1 MAKPD
6 PALLD
11 PAVYPHMCEVTT
23 RYADLDPNNH
33 INNVAM
39 AAIIEDARVR
49 FHLASGFAKAIPKGS
64 QTMVVSLTID
74 YLAQAFY
81 PHPLQVHSGLAAVGE
96 RSLRL
101 RHLLV
106 QNGRPV
112 ALAEAV
118 AVHVVDGKAAPLPE
132 SLRPVLGQWACR

>member
-11 PAVYPHMCEVTT
+11 PAVYPHVCEVTT
-23 RYADLDPNNH
+23 RFADLDINNH

-49 FHLASGFAKAIPKGS
+49 FHVASGFAKALPAGA

-81 PHPLQVHSGLAAVGE
+81 PHPLKVHSGLSAVGD
-96 RSLRL
+96 RSVRL
-101 RHLLV
+101 RHLLM
-106 QNGRPV
+106 QNDRPV

-118 AVHVVDGKAAPLPE
+118 AVHVVGGKAAPLPE
-132 SLRPVLGQWACR
+132 NLREMIEVWKCR

>member
-11 PAVYPHMCEVTT
+11 PAGYPHICEVTT

-49 FHLASGFAKAIPKGS
+49 FHLASGFAKAIPAGA
-64 QTMVVSLTID
+64 QIMVVSLTID
-74 YLAQAFY
+74 YLAQAHY
-81 PHPLQVHSGLAAVGE
+81 PHPLVIHSGLASVGE

-118 AVHVVDGKAAPLPE
+118 AVHVVDGKAVPLPE
-132 SLRPVLGQWACR
+132 TLRGTIEAWKCR

>member
-11 PAVYPHMCEVTT
+11 PARYPHACEVTT
-23 RYADLDPNNH
+23 RFADLDINHH

-49 FHLASGFAKAIPKGS
+49 FHHDSGFATAIPNGA
-64 QTMVVSLTID
+64 QIMLVSINID

-81 PHPLQVHSGLAAVGE
+81 PQTLKVHSGLNSVGD

-101 RHLLV
+101 HHLLM
-106 QNGRPV
+106 QDDRAV

-118 AVHVVDGKAAPLPE
+118 IVHVVDGKAAPLPAA
-132 SLRPVLGQWACR
+132 LREAIKVWMCR

>member
-11 PAVYPHMCEVTT
+11 PDRYPHVCEVTT

-49 FHLASGFAKAIPKGS
+49 FHVASGFAQAIPAGS

-81 PHPLQVHSGLAAVGE
+81 PHPLKIHSGLSAVGE

-101 RHLLV
+101 RHLLT
-106 QNGRPV
+106 QKGRPV

-118 AVHVVDGKAAPLPE
+118 AGHGVDGKAVALPE
-132 SLRPVLGQWACR
+132 GLREVIEVWKCR

>member
-11 PAVYPHMCEVTT
+11 PAVYPHVCEVTT
-23 RYADLDPNNH
+23 RFADLDINNH

-49 FHLASGFAKAIPKGS
+49 FHVASGFAKALPAGA

-81 PHPLQVHSGLAAVGE
+81 PHPLKVHSGLSAVGD
-96 RSLRL
+96 RSVRL
-101 RHLLV
+101 RHLLM
-106 QNGRPV
+106 QNDRPV

-118 AVHVVDGKAAPLPE
+118 AVHVVGNKAAPLPE
-132 SLRPVLGQWACR
+132 NLREMIEVWKCR

>member
-11 PAVYPHMCEVTT
+11 PAVYPHVCEVTT
-23 RYADLDPNNH
+23 RFADLDINNH

-49 FHLASGFAKAIPKGS
+49 FHVASGFAKALPAGA

-81 PHPLQVHSGLAAVGE
+81 PHPLKVHSGLSAVGD
-96 RSLRL
+96 RS
-101 RHLLV
+101 
-106 QNGRPV
+106 V
-112 ALAEAV
+112 ACAT
-118 AVHVVDGKAAPLPE
+118 
-132 SLRPVLGQWACR
+132 C

>member
-11 PAVYPHMCEVTT
+11 PAGYPHICEVTT

-49 FHLASGFAKAIPKGS
+49 FHMASGFAKAIPAGA
-64 QTMVVSLTID
+64 QIMVVSLTID
-74 YLAQAFY
+74 YLAQAHY
-81 PHPLQVHSGLAAVGE
+81 PHPLVIHSGLASVGE

-118 AVHVVDGKAAPLPE
+118 AVHVVGGKAVPLPE
-132 SLRPVLGQWACR
+132 TLRGTIEAWKCR

>member
-11 PAVYPHMCEVTT
+11 PAGYPHVCEVTT

-49 FHLASGFAKAIPKGS
+49 FHMASGFAKAIPAGA
-64 QTMVVSLTID
+64 QTMVVSLNID
-74 YLAQAFY
+74 YLAQAHY
-81 PHPLQVHSGLAAVGE
+81 PHPLVIHSGLSAVGD

-101 RHLLV
+101 RHLLT
-106 QNGRPV
+106 QDGRPV

-132 SLRPVLGQWACR
+132 GLREAIEAWKCR

>member
-6 PALLD
+6 PALLN
-11 PAVYPHMCEVTT
+11 PAAYKHVCEVTT
-23 RYADLDPNNH
+23 RYADLDPNQH

-49 FHLASGFAKAIPKGS
+49 FHMASGFARAIPKGA
-64 QTMVVSLTID
+64 QIMVVSLTID
-74 YLAQAFY
+74 YLAQAHY
-81 PHPLQVHSGLAAVGE
+81 PLPVQVHSGVSSLGE

-101 RHLLV
+101 RHLLI
-106 QNGRPV
+106 QDGRAV

-118 AVHVVDGKAAPLPE
+118 VVYVVDGKAGPLPE
-132 SLRPVLGQWACR
+132 SLRGAIEAWQCQ

>member
-11 PAVYPHMCEVTT
+11 PAGYPHICEVTT

-49 FHLASGFAKAIPKGS
+49 FHLASGFAKAIPAGA
-64 QTMVVSLTID
+64 QIMVVSLTID
-74 YLAQAFY
+74 YLAQAHY
-81 PHPLQVHSGLAAVGE
+81 PHPLVIHSGLASVGD

-101 RHLLV
+101 RHLLI

-132 SLRPVLGQWACR
+132 GMHEAIEAWKCR

>member
-11 PAVYPHMCEVTT
+11 PAVYPHVCEVTT
-23 RYADLDPNNH
+23 RFADLDINNH

-49 FHLASGFAKAIPKGS
+49 FHVASGFAKALPAGA

-81 PHPLQVHSGLAAVGE
+81 PHPLKVHSGLSAVGD
-96 RSLRL
+96 RSVRL
-101 RHLLV
+101 RHLLM
-106 QNGRPV
+106 QNDRPV

-118 AVHVVDGKAAPLPE
+118 AVHVVGGKAAPLPE
-132 SLRPVLGQWACR
+132 TCAR

>member
-11 PAVYPHMCEVTT
+11 PAVYPHVCEVTT
-23 RYADLDPNNH
+23 RFADLDINNH

-49 FHLASGFAKAIPKGS
+49 FHVASGFAKAIPAGS

-74 YLAQAFY
+74 YLAQAYY
-81 PHPLQVHSGLAAVGE
+81 PHPLKVHSGLSAVGE

-101 RHLLV
+101 RHLLT
-106 QNGRPV
+106 QNDRPV

-118 AVHVVDGKAAPLPE
+118 AVHVVGGKAAPLPE
-132 SLRPVLGQWACR
+132 NLREMIEVWKCR